1 MPAELFP
8 LAAALSGGRLVPEII
23 IAVVINVGAPALPAD
38 GASALRSTSTTCVRS
53 PLRCTF
59 PPAGG
64 TLACVAGLRWAL
76 RDVDNVP
83 PSITAWPWEPEAWG
97 FQKRDPAT
105 EGEQAPG
112 EGGAGEEEHA
122 RAQGAD
128 GPPRL
133 TAGGESDAA
142 PASSDLCAPP
152 PPTPHPGEPQKEE

>member
-23 IAVVINVGAPALPAD
+23 IAVVINVGAPALRAAD
-38 GASALRSTSTTCVRS
+38 GASALHSSSTTCVHS
-53 PLRCTF
+53 PRRCAF

-122 RAQGAD
+122 RAHLGAD

-133 TAGGESDAA
+133 TGGGESDAA
-142 PASSDLCAPP
+142 PDSSAPP
-152 PPTPHPGEPQKEE
+152 PPTPHPGEPQKED